1 MTSNGERTILND
13 RYEIQQRIGRGGMA
27 DVFLARDL
35 LLDRLVA
42 IKVLFPEFATD
53 PNFVERFRRE
63 AQAAANLTH
72 PNIVAVYDWG
82 QYANT
87 YFMAMEYVQ
96 GRTLADILRANGHVN
111 SVQAAEIANEV
122 AAALGNAHASGVVH
136 RDIKPANILIG
147 ANGQVKVADFG
158 IARAMNAPSENNLTQ
173 VGSVMGTATYF
184 SPEQAQGAQPDPRSD
199 LYSLGIVLYEMV
211 AGKPPFGGE
220 NPVSIAYKQVHDLPQ
235 PLNQLVADVPRPFE
249 AIVAKLLA
257 KDPNMRY
264 ANAEALREDLRRYR
278 TGEPV
283 MALAS
288 VAGASAA
295 LPAARSG
302 DTGAAANVTRS
313 MPRTTTNPA
322 QATSVMARTTTVPQQ
337 MRAEPPRNNWY
348 GIAAFIA
355 LLLLVAGGIILYSQL
370 TKKDKANA
378 ESFALP
384 EVTGMQLDAASKIL
398 QDDNGLILKLQEQ
411 PTDGVVEGAVIST
424 DPPAQTL
431 VRKGQEITIVYNPI
445 KAPVA
450 IPQVQGMTVDQATAA
465 LSAAGFSVSPDT
477 VFVVSE
483 QPPNTVLS
491 TNPPFG
497 QSAKQGTAIILTVSK
512 APDQVS
518 VPDVTGQTG
527 DAAKAF
533 LAAEP
538 YAFDVTVTSEPNA
551 DIAANS
557 VLRTDPAVNTPVAK
571 GSKIN
576 VIVSAG
582 PAKVRVP
589 PVEGL
594 TEASARNQLTQR
606 GLVANVVYVTVA
618 TGSVQDGIVISQSI
632 PSTETVLPGTTIRL
646 QVGKAAPEPSTTT
659 STTTTTIAPT
669 TTPPPPPPS
678 ADLAIAPIT
687 HTTTS
692 GAVTFKITVTNAGP
706 SGVTSATFTDT
717 TSGGAGGITWTCLS
731 TGSANCPPLGDPH
744 TGNISTTVDLPKD
757 GSVIF
762 MVTVTSGTN
771 LTNHATIASAVSDPT
786 TSNNSQDD
794 GPVSVV

>member
-1 MTSNGERTILND
+1 VTDNGERTVLND

-63 AQAAANLTH
+63 AQSAANLTH

-82 QYANT
+82 KYSNT

-211 AGKPPFGGE
+211 AGKPPFAGE

-264 ANAEALREDLRRYR
+264 ANAEALRDDLRRYR
-278 TGEPV
+278 SGEPV

-288 VAGASAA
+288 VMGSTPP
-295 LPAARSG
+295 PARTG
-302 DTGAAANVTRS
+302 DTGSAANVTRA
-313 MPRTTTNPA
+313 MPRTTANPA
-322 QATSVMARTTTVPQQ
+322 QGSTTIMSRTSTVQQLPRDDAR
-337 MRAEPPRNNWY
+337 RNKWY
-348 GIAAFIA
+348 GIAAFVA
-355 LLLLVAGGIILYSQL
+355 LLALIAGGIVLFNVL
-370 TKKDKANA
+370 KNDNKATA
-378 ESFALP
+378 FALADVVGQP
-384 EVTGMQLDAASKIL
+384 LDQATKALVDAGLAFNQIVLPTADAA
-398 QDDNGLILKLQEQ
+398 
-411 PTDGVVEGAVIST
+411 EGAVVRT
-424 DPPAQTL
+424 DPVAGTPVTAGR
-431 VRKGQEITIVYNPI
+431 VIDVYYNPI
-445 KAPVA
+445 KAPVP
-450 IPQVQGMTVDQATAA
+450 IPDVKGKTLDEATGI
-465 LSAAGFSVSPDT
+465 LTGAGFTISPDT
-477 VFVVSE
+477 VFVAS
-483 QPPNTVLS
+483 QDAPNTVIS

-497 QSAKQGTAIILTVSK
+497 ASAKQGTVVILTVSK

-518 VPDVTGQTG
+518 IPDVTGQAG
-527 DAAKAF
+527 DAAKGV

-538 YAFDVTVTSEPNA
+538 YAFQVTVVTEPNA
-551 DIAANS
+551 TVATNV
-557 VLRTDPAVNTPVAK
+557 VLRTDPVANTPLAK
-571 GSKIN
+571 GSKITL
-576 VIVSAG
+576 VVSAG

-594 TEASARNQLTQR
+594 TEAAARNQLTTR
-606 GLVANVVYVTVA
+606 GLIANVVFVTVA

-632 PSTETVLPGTTIRL
+632 QSTESVLPGTTIRL
-646 QVGKAAPEPSTTT
+646 QVGKAALPP
-659 STTTTTIAPT
+659 TTTIAPT
-669 TTPPPPPPS
+669 TIAPTTAPPT
-678 ADLAIAPIT
+678 ADLSIT
-687 HTTTS
+687 KTGVATS
-692 GAVTFKITVTNAGP
+692 TSVTFTITVTNAGP
-706 SGVTSATFTDT
+706 SDVAAARVTDT
-717 TSGGAGGITWTCLS
+717 LPDTVTGVTWTCS
-731 TGSANCPPLGDPH
+731 ASGNARCPASGSGS
-744 TGNISTTVDLPKD
+744 GNNINVTIDLPVADRVTFTVKGTVSSSPA
-757 GSVIF
+757 GSSVSN
-762 MVTVTSGTN
+762 TAS
-771 LTNHATIASAVSDPT
+771 IAAPAGVSDST
-786 TSNNSQDD
+786 QANNTSSAT
-794 GPVSVV
+794 VSVPPGP